1 MKTKKEIVKDWITR
15 YTGVNIPDFGEYI
28 LLTNFQKCKTWNFR
42 YIWTLK
48 NQENYLYSL
57 EWDIDKDA
65 KFEIS
70 GPNGL

>member
-1 MKTKKEIVKDWITR
+1 MDSSDNSSR
-15 YTGVNIPDFGEYI
+15 LSLF
-28 LLTNFQKCKTWNFR
+28 
-42 YIWTLK
+42 
-48 NQENYLYSL
+48 L

>member
-1 MKTKKEIVKDWITR
+1 MQNLKLQVHMDSEKSMKED
-15 YTGVNIPDFGEYI
+15 
-28 LLTNFQKCKTWNFR
+28 
-42 YIWTLK
+42 
-48 NQENYLYSL
+48 YLYSL

>member
-1 MKTKKEIVKDWITR
+1 M
-15 YTGVNIPDFGEYI
+15 
-28 LLTNFQKCKTWNFR
+28 

-48 NQENYLYSL
+48 NQEDYLYSL

>member
-1 MKTKKEIVKDWITR
+1 MDSTDKTNLDD
-15 YTGVNIPDFGEYI
+15 YF
-28 LLTNFQKCKTWNFR
+28 
-42 YIWTLK
+42 
-48 NQENYLYSL
+48 YSS